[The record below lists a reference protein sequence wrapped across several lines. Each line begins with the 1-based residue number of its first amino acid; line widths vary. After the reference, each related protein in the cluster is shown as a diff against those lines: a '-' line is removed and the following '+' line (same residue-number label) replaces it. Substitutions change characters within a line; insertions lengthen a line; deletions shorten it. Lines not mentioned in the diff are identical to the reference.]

1 MLCLLDG
8 FEAASLTEFTTKNH
22 RKVLA
27 GRHKFWATNQGAE
40 EAVEFF
46 DAHRFAG
53 ITEMEEVFEAVEF
66 SIGQALCD
74 GVHPAILTAEALE
87 KSMPTEWAWAG

>member
-1 MLCLLDG
+1 MLCLVDG

-40 EAVEFF
+40 EAVER
-46 DAHRFAG
+46 ATALVRFVANASG
-53 ITEMEEVFEAVEF
+53 
-66 SIGQALCD
+66 
-74 GVHPAILTAEALE
+74 H
-87 KSMPTEWAWAG
+87 W